1 MTASNKEA
9 KMKATTIRLPEDLL
23 KQARI
28 HALELG
34 TTFQAL
40 VIEGLTMR
48 LETKRPGK
56 EGKK

>member
-1 MTASNKEA
+1 
-9 KMKATTIRLPEDLL
+9 MKATTIRLPEDLL